1 MCPRYLAIDMGAE
14 SSRAIVGY
22 FEHDRLRLEEIHRWP
37 SRNEEI
43 RGCRY
48 WDVLYMFGEIKYALS
63 KYSAQ
68 YGPELAG
75 IGIDSWG
82 VDYGILGESGQL
94 LQNPVQYRD
103 HRTDGL
109 VEKASDVMSKED
121 IYSETGI
128 AFMQFNTLYQL
139 WAMQQTAPEVLR
151 DGTTFLMI
159 SDLLHY
165 FLSGVANCEYTNAS
179 TTQLID
185 IRTGQWSKK
194 IFDAFGLPIEITP
207 ELVQPGT
214 ILGPLDETIAEES
227 KLNSPTVIAPCTHDT
242 ACAVLAVPA
251 EGEDWIYISCGT
263 WSLMGAELNSY
274 ITNPDARECNFTN
287 EGGHAGTIC
296 FLKNIMGL
304 WVLQQARSAWA
315 KRDMNFEYA
324 ELIEMARSA
333 EPFAAVLNIDD
344 QCFYNP
350 DDMLGAIAAQCRGTN
365 QSPPEDV
372 GATVRVILE
381 GLALSYAVTTREIE
395 RITGRKFEKVHM
407 VGGGIQNDLLCQLA
421 SNAAGRPVIAGP
433 VEGSAMG
440 NIATQAIATGYLR
453 DRAEARSLIAR
464 STEVKMYQ
472 PEDSHKWRDLVGKFS
487 K

>member
-14 SSRAIVGY
+14 SSRAIVGH
-22 FEHDRLRLEEIHRWP
+22 FEDDKLRLEEIHRWP
-37 SRNEEI
+37 SRNVEV
-43 RGCRY
+43 RGSRY
-48 WDVLYMFGEIKYALS
+48 WDILYLYGKIKHALS
-63 KYSAQ
+63 KYSAK

-75 IGIDSWG
+75 IGVDSWG
-82 VDYGILGESGQL
+82 VDYGILGESDQL

-139 WAMQQTAPEVLR
+139 WAMHQSAPEVLR
-151 DGTTFLMI
+151 EGKTFLMM

-165 FLSGVANCEYTNAS
+165 FLSGVAKCEYTNAS
-179 TTQLID
+179 TTQLLD
-185 IRTGQWSKK
+185 IRTGRWSKK
-194 IFDAFGLPIEITP
+194 IFDAFRLPIEIMP
-207 ELVQPGT
+207 EVVHPGT

-227 KLNSPTVIAPCTHDT
+227 NLSSPSVITPCTHDT

-251 EGEDWIYISCGT
+251 REEDWIYISCGT
-263 WSLMGAELNSY
+263 WSLMGAELKSP

-304 WVLQQARSAWA
+304 WVLQHARSAWA
-315 KRDMNFEYA
+315 KRDRNFEYT

-333 EPFAAVLNIDD
+333 EPFAAILNIDD

-350 DDMLGAIAAQCRGTN
+350 DDMLDAIAAQCRETN
-365 QSPPEDV
+365 QNLPEDI
-372 GATVRVILE
+372 GTTVRVILE
-381 GLALSYAVTTREIE
+381 GLALSYAVTMRELE
-395 RITGRKFEKVHM
+395 RITGCKFKKVHM

-421 SNAAGRPVIAGP
+421 SNATGRPVIAGP
-433 VEGSAMG
+433 VEGTAMG
-440 NIATQAIATGYLR
+440 NIATQAIATGYLS

-464 STEVKMYQ
+464 STEVKLYE
-472 PEDSHKWRDLVGKFS
+472 PEDSQKWQDLVGKFS